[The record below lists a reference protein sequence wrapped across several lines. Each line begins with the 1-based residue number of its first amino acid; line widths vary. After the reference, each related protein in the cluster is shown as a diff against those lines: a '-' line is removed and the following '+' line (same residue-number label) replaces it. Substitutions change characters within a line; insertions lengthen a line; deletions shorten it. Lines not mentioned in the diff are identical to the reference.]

1 MEDGVG
7 AQPNKNL
14 ASASLWGVADT
25 LESISQ
31 DIHGATI
38 MAAWEGG
45 GKRTNGILI

>member
-1 MEDGVG
+1 MEDDFG

-14 ASASLWGVADT
+14 TFASLWGIVDT

-38 MAAWEGG
+38 MAAWEDGR
-45 GKRTNGILI
+45 KRTNGILI

>member
-14 ASASLWGVADT
+14 AFASLWGVADS

-38 MAAWEGG
+38 MAAWEDGR
-45 GKRTNGILI
+45 KRTNGILI